1 MQPRRFKGVEICQA
15 SEPGAGGGGI
25 SSMTESDPKAMGDSD
40 EGEWEDACLERQ
52 EQ

>member
-1 MQPRRFKGVEICQA
+1 MHPRRYKGVEICQA
-15 SEPGAGGGGI
+15 SEPGEGGI